1 MRLALVTFASCAV
14 ATLALARTAAAP
26 HHLDRSGRTEVGRAS
41 FEGRADAGKT
51 TASGKA
57 FAPGKLTAAS
67 PTLPLGT
74 KAKVVNPATGQSVD
88 VTVTDRGP
96 YAKKRI
102 LDVSPKAADKLGL
115 KQKGVAKVEVKP
127 LSEPPPGSGASRPDA
142 PSAPVRHVLRQAP
155 R

>member
-1 MRLALVTFASCAV
+1 MRLAVLRPLSCASAV
-14 ATLALARTAAAP
+14 LALTWTAAAARP
-26 HHLDRSGRTEVGRAS
+26 HRVDRTGRTQVGRAS

-51 TASGKA
+51 TASGKP

-74 KAKVVNPATGQSVD
+74 KAQVTNTANGKSVD

-96 YAKKRI
+96 YARKRI
-102 LDVSPKAADKLGL
+102 LDVTPKAATKLGL
-115 KQKGVAKVEVKP
+115 KRKGVAKVVVKP
-127 LSEPPPGSGASRPDA
+127 LREPPPKSGPDA
-142 PSAPVRHVLRQAP
+142 PSVPVHHVLRQAA